1 MAVDNWE
8 NIIKLLTGWTLPG
21 RSEVTGVKGDS
32 GTPWIN
38 VKVKKEKHRST
49 NPQIHLDPG
58 HGATF
63 QYFVQHGKSVDMY
76 TAEVS
81 YQGDLAKGTTYW
93 ERSREAL
100 NRLVNQFQSSGEP
113 SAYGGDPGL
122 TDGVDLHSFTKAAYS
137 FDRAGQFFLNRT
149 AVLKNWLDALGAD
162 NAAWKGTAAD
172 VFRELID
179 DLHDKYDHFT
189 TQLRPPGFTPAN
201 TSVVTGTQAWT
212 LHGDNL
218 IGAQND
224 LHRAYTDLSRQ
235 LDDFYWR
242 RGRGINV
249 TSADGNTRSHVPP
262 AEPTSILDELMWDV
276 QWFIMQYNHPKVA
289 YRTTRYNWGTST
301 ETITSWHPTPGFSAN
316 TAWGNL
322 KDQSTW
328 SGLAQEAIN
337 RWTSNLQ
344 ANLDEPGHQIAT
356 DLGTKWTQVLDS
368 GRDTR
373 FAFEDIPSVSLA
385 DKLAKEQ
392 AEKAQED
399 AQREAE
405 EAAKE
410 AQQDARD
417 QADKF
422 TKGVTS
428 LTGDGSPVG
437 STYPTD
443 DPLSGQTFQV
453 GATDIGTP
461 SSLTDGLT
469 DTAMPSSSNLFSGLP
484 TVGGPQ
490 TLAAD
495 SATGTPATLA
505 ANGVDPHTLL
515 SGIPS
520 ATDLSAGVPS
530 TADLS
535 AGVPSATDLAAGVP
549 SAADL
554 TTGVPSATDISA
566 GTPSTAGVP
575 SVPDLSTL
583 LSSPATV
590 GAPGLT
596 GPDAAVSSTS
606 ETGTPL
612 SIPSLAALN
621 PRTATGGPVKTNAD
635 GSTTTATAGGGLVT
649 HFPDGGS
656 VAVGPDGTVT
666 TTTDD
671 GVTTTSTLLP
681 GQVLTNP
688 DGSTVSLS
696 PDGGVTSHLP
706 DGSSYTSHPDGSVT
720 TTNPDGTS
728 TTQFPN
734 GVIET
739 VGPDGLTHFT
749 NPDGST
755 TTATAGGGLVT
766 HFPDGGS
773 VAVGP
778 DGTVTTT
785 TDDGVTTTSTLLPGQ
800 VLTNPDGSTVSLSP
814 DGGVTSHLPDGSSYT
829 SHPDGSVTTTNP
841 DGTSTTQLPN
851 GVIETVG
858 PDGLTHFTN
867 PDGSVTTQNP
877 DGTVS
882 TDFPDG
888 STATIDPRTGTVT
901 TLTPD
906 GQTVSTHLD
915 PGQSLV
921 NPDGSTTTLGPD
933 GSVTTALPGGGT
945 YTLHPDGTV
954 TSTGPDGTALT
965 PSDGTA
971 VTLPD
976 GTLTQLPEPVGLPT
990 VSGGPNTLT
999 TLTPDGATTVHY
1011 PSGTTAT
1018 TGADGFTTT
1027 TFPDGSSTVSGP
1039 DGQFQTLPSPD
1050 TAALLDGTAGPADG
1064 TADPGQ
1070 AEAFGGLGA
1079 GAGQAVTAA
1088 AGQGAD
1094 PGLAGLLSPM
1104 MMMSGM
1110 GRMGQGQQNKEQ
1122 ERIREV
1128 YGDDESDGAF
1138 FHTQQVGRPGSQP
1151 DPEPDLYEE
1160 EEEDSEELLSRP
1172 RRDQGAGYVRP
1183 STQSGSGRVDDGGDV
1198 WGTEEGGLPAS
1209 IGR

>member
-1 MAVDNWE
+1 MAIDNWE
-8 NIIKLLTGWTLPG
+8 DIIKLLTGWTLPG

-38 VKVKKEKHRST
+38 VKIKKEKHRST
-49 NPQIHLDPG
+49 TPQIRLDPG
-58 HGATF
+58 YGATF

-76 TAEVS
+76 TAQIN
-81 YQGDLAKGTTYW
+81 YLGDLAKGTTYW

-100 NRLVNQFQSSGEP
+100 NRLVTQFQSSGEP

-122 TDGVDLHSFTKAAYS
+122 TDAVDLRSFNKTAYS
-137 FDRAGQFFLNRT
+137 FDRAGQFFRNRT

-172 VFRELID
+172 VFRDLID
-179 DLHDKYDHFT
+179 DLHNKYDHYT

-242 RGRGINV
+242 RGRGVNV
-249 TSADGNTRSHVPP
+249 TSADGTTSSHVPP
-262 AEPTSILDELMWDV
+262 AEPTSILDELMWDI
-276 QWFIMQYNHPKVA
+276 QWFIRQYNHANVA
-289 YRTTRYNWGTST
+289 YTTTTST
-301 ETITSWHPTPGFSAN
+301 TSNGTRQTSTSWHPQPGFSAN

-322 KDQSTW
+322 KDQSSW

-337 RWTSNLQ
+337 RWTNNLQ
-344 ANLDEPGHQIAT
+344 ANLDEPAHRTAT
-356 DLGTKWTQVLDS
+356 DLGVKWTQVLDS

-399 AQREAE
+399 AQRQAE

-410 AQQDARD
+410 SQQ

-422 TKGVTS
+422 TKGITGLTS
-428 LTGDGSPVG
+428 EGSPVG
-437 STYPTD
+437 STYSSG
-443 DPLSGQTFQV
+443 DPLSGQTFHV
-453 GATDIGTP
+453 GATDVGIP
-461 SSLTDGLT
+461 SSSTDGLT
-469 DTAMPSSSNLFSGLP
+469 DTATPSSSAFVSGLP

-490 TLAAD
+490 AFSTD

-505 ANGVDPHTLL
+505 ANGANPHSLL
-515 SGIPS
+515 SGLPS
-520 ATDLSAGVPS
+520 ATDISTGTPS
-530 TADLS
+530 TADFS
-535 AGVPSATDLAAGVP
+535 AGVPSATDISTGAP
-549 SAADL
+549 SAADFSA
-554 TTGVPSATDISA
+554 GVPSATDIST

-575 SVPDLSTL
+575 AVPDLSTL

-590 GAPGLT
+590 GTSELT
-596 GPDAAVSSTS
+596 GPDAGVSSTS

-612 SIPSLAALN
+612 SIPSLTDLS
-621 PRTATGGPVKTNAD
+621 PVTPTTGPVKTNSD
-635 GSTTTATAGGGLVT
+635 GSTTAATAGGGLVT
-649 HFPDGGS
+649 HFPDGSS
-656 VAVGPDGTVT
+656 VAVAPDGTVT
-666 TTTDD
+666 TTSDN
-671 GVTTTSTLLP
+671 GVTTTSTLQP

-688 DGSTVSLS
+688 DGSTISLS
-696 PDGGVTSHLP
+696 PDGGVTTHLT

-734 GVIET
+734 GVTET
-739 VGPDGLTHFT
+739 VGPDG
-749 NPDGST
+749 
-755 TTATAGGGLVT
+755 
-766 HFPDGGS
+766 
-773 VAVGP
+773 
-778 DGTVTTT
+778 
-785 TDDGVTTTSTLLPGQ
+785 Q
-800 VLTNPDGSTVSLSP
+800 
-814 DGGVTSHLPDGSSYT
+814 
-829 SHPDGSVTTTNP
+829 
-841 DGTSTTQLPN
+841 
-851 GVIETVG
+851 
-858 PDGLTHFTN
+858 THFTN

-888 STATIDPRTGTVT
+888 STATVDPRTGTVT

-906 GQTVSTHLD
+906 GQTISTHLD

-921 NPDGSTTTLGPD
+921 NPDGSTTTIGPD

-954 TSTGPDGTALT
+954 TTTNPDGTALT
-965 PSDGTA
+965 PPDGTA
-971 VTLPD
+971 TTLPD
-976 GTLTQLPEPVGLPT
+976 GTVTQLPEPAGLPT
-990 VSGGPNTLT
+990 VSGGPGTLT

-1027 TFPDGSSTVSGP
+1027 SFPDGSSTVSGP
-1039 DGQFQTLPSPD
+1039 GGQFQTLPSPD
-1050 TAALLDGTAGPADG
+1050 TTGLLDGSAGLTDG
-1064 TADPGQ
+1064 SADPAQ
-1070 AEAFGGLGA
+1070 AGAFGGLGG
-1079 GAGQAVTAA
+1079 GAGQAATAA

-1094 PGLAGLLSPM
+1094 PGLSGLLSPM

-1172 RRDQGAGYVRP
+1172 GRDQGAGYARP
-1183 STQSGSGRVDDGGDV
+1183 STQSASGRLDDGGDV

>member
-8 NIIKLLTGWTLPG
+8 NLIKLLTGWTLPG

-38 VKVKKEKHRST
+38 VKVKKEKYRST

-113 SAYGGDPGL
+113 SAYGGDPSL
-122 TDGVDLHSFTKAAYS
+122 TDGVDLHSFNKAAYS
-137 FDRAGQFFLNRT
+137 FDRAGQFFRNRT

-189 TQLRPPGFTPAN
+189 TQLSPPGFTPTN
-201 TSVVTGTQAWT
+201 TSVVTGAQAWT

-337 RWTSNLQ
+337 RWTNNLQ

-373 FAFEDIPSVSLA
+373 FAFEDIPSASLA

-422 TKGVTS
+422 TKSVTS
-428 LTGDGSPVG
+428 LTSDGSPVG

-443 DPLSGQTFQV
+443 DPLSEQTFQV

-469 DTAMPSSSNLFSGLP
+469 DTATPSSSNLFSGLP

-490 TLAAD
+490 TFTAD

-505 ANGVDPHTLL
+505 ANGADPHTLL
-515 SGIPS
+515 GGIPS

-530 TADLS
+530 AADLS

-554 TTGVPSATDISA
+554 TAGVPSATDISA
-566 GTPSTAGVP
+566 GTSSTAGVP

-596 GPDAAVSSTS
+596 GPDAAVSSTG

-612 SIPSLAALN
+612 SNPSLAALN
-621 PRTATGGPVKTNAD
+621 PLTATGGPVKTNPD
-635 GSTTTATAGGGLVT
+635 GSTTAATAGGGLVT

-696 PDGGVTSHLP
+696 PDGGVT
-706 DGSSYTSHPDGSVT
+706 
-720 TTNPDGTS
+720 
-728 TTQFPN
+728 
-734 GVIET
+734 
-739 VGPDGLTHFT
+739 
-749 NPDGST
+749 
-755 TTATAGGGLVT
+755 A
-766 HFPDGGS
+766 
-773 VAVGP
+773 
-778 DGTVTTT
+778 
-785 TDDGVTTTSTLLPGQ
+785 
-800 VLTNPDGSTVSLSP
+800 
-814 DGGVTSHLPDGSSYT
+814 HLPDGSSYT

-851 GVIETVG
+851 GVTETVG

-906 GQTVSTHLD
+906 GQTMSTHLD

-921 NPDGSTTTLGPD
+921 NPEGSTTTLGPD

-976 GTLTQLPEPVGLPT
+976 GTLTQLPESAGLPT
-990 VSGGPNTLT
+990 VSGGPSTLT

-1011 PSGTTAT
+1011 PSGTTAS

-1064 TADPGQ
+1064 TAGPRQ

-1079 GAGQAVTAA
+1079 GQAATAA